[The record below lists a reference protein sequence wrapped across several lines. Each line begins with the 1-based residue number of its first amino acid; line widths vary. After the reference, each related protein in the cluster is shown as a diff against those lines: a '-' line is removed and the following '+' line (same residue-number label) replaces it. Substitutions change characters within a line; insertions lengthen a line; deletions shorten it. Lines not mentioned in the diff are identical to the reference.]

1 MLAGQ
6 KLVWKLME
14 SNVRCEIEP
23 EQENERK
30 NQFLENLLS
39 IRVLPYM
46 IHVWTFPL
54 RVAYA
59 KDQRGGKSSK
69 KTSFW

>member
-1 MLAGQ
+1 MLAGK
-6 KLVWKLME
+6 KLVWKLRE

-23 EQENERK
+23 KQENRRK

-46 IHVWTFPL
+46 IRVWICPVRETY
-54 RVAYA
+54 AY
-59 KDQRGGKSSK
+59 DQRDGKSSK
-69 KTSFW
+69 IASLW